1 MTFAKNNTLVE
12 ESRHDLNGTRTYEIN
27 FLKGITGRPLTYSD
41 EDHLLSAGSIHYSYD
56 LDGFLSTRTEGADV
70 TTYDYSSRGEL
81 LSVSLPVAMN
91 SGGTIYYLAY
101 DQVGSLTMVADSA
114 GTVVKQT
121 EYDTFGNI
129 ISDSNPGFEVP

>member
-1 MTFAKNNTLVE
+1 TTLLAIYDGSDNLVMRFE
-12 ESRHDLNGTRTYEIN
+12 YAD
-27 FLKGITGRPLTYSD
+27 GRM
-41 EDHLLSAGSIHYSYD
+41 
-56 LDGFLSTRTEGADV
+56 
-70 TTYDYSSRGEL
+70 
-81 LSVSLPVAMN
+81 PVAMN